1 MSIKIPKNNNLFS
14 AKKLTYKHGLLLLN
28 NLLYIL
34 QQKKAFILTRQILTL
49 IKQASEDMVLQEL
62 SFNVLKL
69 NIPNFQNPL
78 INNIEWQHYKSV

>member
-1 MSIKIPKNNNLFS
+1 M
-14 AKKLTYKHGLLLLN
+14 
-28 NLLYIL
+28 
-34 QQKKAFILTRQILTL
+34 TL

-78 INNIEWQHYKSV
+78 INNIEWQHYKSVKTYVLNLRANFPPKKQFE